1 MSEKVQ
7 MTCLWRW
14 SPLET
19 PLDCLT
25 QSWNERMPKEWDVLV
40 LKNKGYV
47 LSCNNY
53 REIRLIRHI
62 MKIRE
67 RVVKDRLQGCLL

>member
-1 MSEKVQ
+1 
-7 MTCLWRW
+7 
-14 SPLET
+14 
-19 PLDCLT
+19 
-25 QSWNERMPKEWDVLV
+25 MPKEWGVLV